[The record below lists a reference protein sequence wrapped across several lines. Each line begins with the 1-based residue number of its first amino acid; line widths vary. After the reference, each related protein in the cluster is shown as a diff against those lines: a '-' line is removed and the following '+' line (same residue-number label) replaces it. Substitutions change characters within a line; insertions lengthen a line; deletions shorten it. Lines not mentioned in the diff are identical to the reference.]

1 MIGGLL
7 SLPFGRK
14 GKSPPNLIFFVT
26 SACACRCRFCF
37 YLDRIRDHDPAREL
51 SVDEI
56 ERFARSYGPMRILS
70 ISGGEPFLRPDLDRI
85 LEIFAVYCR
94 PRVIDLPTSGIQ
106 PEEVGR
112 VLERFC
118 RAHPRT
124 LVNLQI
130 SVDGPPAVH
139 EEIRGVAG
147 LYAKAQETA
156 SRAERLAVAL
166 PNLKRAIVTVFS
178 PHNRDSIGEYFERVE
193 RDYSFDRLI
202 ITPEVKGT
210 TIFPSGLAAEYR
222 SARARAATINRRAVA
237 DGVSFS
243 YDCFA
248 RALAGFRN
256 RINRRH
262 RLGRFCGAGEKMLVL
277 DQEGQVYPCEP
288 LWYGLGNIRDLGCR
302 VDEVLTGERAR
313 EFRTIRSTCHCDWS
327 CAQVNA
333 LLGNPRL
340 WPPAVPA
347 AAGELARVAG
357 AYLRR
362 GMENFKLKA
371 HSH

>member
-51 SVDEI
+51 SVEEI
-56 ERFARSYGPMRILS
+56 ETFARSYGPMRILS

-85 LEIFAVYCR
+85 LEIFAVYGR

-106 PEEVGR
+106 PEEMER
-112 VLERFC
+112 VLGKFC
-118 RAHPRT
+118 RAHPGI

-139 EEIRGVAG
+139 EEIRGVPG
-147 LYAKAQETA
+147 LYAKARESA
-156 SRAERLAVAL
+156 RRAERLAVAL

-178 PHNRDSIGEYFERVE
+178 LHNRAAIGEYLERVE
-193 RDYSFDRLI
+193 RDYPFDRLI
-202 ITPEVKGT
+202 ITPEVKET
-210 TIFPSGLAAEYR
+210 SIFPNALEKEFQAAR
-222 SARARAATINRRAVA
+222 DRAGAINRRIGREGISVLY
-237 DGVSFS
+237 G
-243 YDCFA
+243 CFG
-248 RALAGFRN
+248 RALAEFRS
-256 RINRRH
+256 RINRRR
-262 RLGRFCGAGEKMLVL
+262 RLGKFCGAGEKMLVL
-277 DQEGQVYPCEP
+277 DQEGGVYPCEP
-288 LWYGLGNIRDLGCR
+288 LWYGLGNIRDHECR
-302 VDEVLTGERAR
+302 IEGVLNSARAR
-313 EFRTIRSTCHCDWS
+313 DFRAVRSTCHCDWS

-340 WPPAVPA
+340 WPGALPA
-347 AAGELARVAG
+347 AAGEF
-357 AYLRR
+357 LRR
-362 GMENFKLKA
+362 VFSGRVGADDRETDG
-371 HSH
+371 